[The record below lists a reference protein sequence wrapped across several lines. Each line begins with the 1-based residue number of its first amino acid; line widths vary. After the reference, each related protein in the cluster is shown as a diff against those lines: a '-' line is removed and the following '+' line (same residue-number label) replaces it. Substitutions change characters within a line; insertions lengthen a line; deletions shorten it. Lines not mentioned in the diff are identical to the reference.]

1 MPGQTIE
8 DASLLRS
15 ILSMC
20 PGSRLLISYK
30 LILHSKNENVRD
42 KKTGFSVRYFY
53 SFLYLF
59 SFLVFSYVSWLGMW
73 VSVMTD
79 E

>member
-42 KKTGFSVRYFY
+42 KKTGFSAGTSIAFFIYFH
-53 SFLYLF
+53 FLYLVM
-59 SFLVFSYVSWLGMW
+59 SLWLGMW